1 MQLCRMGVDPSGVA
15 QWYMHAA
22 LRLVPSQEHWVLE
35 LENWLLVPVLLL
47 LPPDTLSAKGQ
58 QL

>member
-1 MQLCRMGVDPSGVA
+1 
-15 QWYMHAA
+15 MHAA
-22 LRLVPSQEHWVLE
+22 LRLLPSQEHWVLE